1 MRLVRHLFAPLVRTH
16 FEAACMERIQ
26 AAIGES
32 ELTHR
37 AEICFAV
44 ERALS
49 LADLVAR
56 IDSRTRAATVF
67 SQLRVWD
74 TAANNGVLIYVL
86 LAEHAIEILP
96 DRDAKA
102 RIAADEWQRVCS
114 LIAQGFAAGRHAD
127 AIIAGVEALTP
138 LLARHYPLD
147 GGAGGDRATDQDEL
161 PNMPRIL

>member
-1 MRLVRHLFAPLVRTH
+1 MRWIRHLFAPLVRKH

-26 AAIGES
+26 AAIAAS

-49 LADLVAR
+49 LADLFAGV
-56 IDSRTRAATVF
+56 DSRTRAATVF

-96 DRDAKA
+96 DRDAKT
-102 RIAADEWQRVCS
+102 RIPADEWQRVCS
-114 LIAQGFAAGRHAD
+114 LIAQGFAGGRHAD
-127 AIIAGVEALTP
+127 AIVAGVDALTP
-138 LLARHYPLD
+138 LLAKHYPLD
-147 GGAGGDRATDQDEL
+147 GGAGDDGAPDQDEL
-161 PNMPRIL
+161 SNRPRIL